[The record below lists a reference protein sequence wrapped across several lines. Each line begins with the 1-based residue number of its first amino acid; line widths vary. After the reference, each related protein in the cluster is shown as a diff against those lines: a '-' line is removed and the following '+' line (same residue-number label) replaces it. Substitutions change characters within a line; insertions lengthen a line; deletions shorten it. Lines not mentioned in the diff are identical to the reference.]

1 MAIQEKGAFSN
12 NGNTDQK
19 SNMGQAFA
27 AAEQQQQQQSRSNT
41 QQQSFSFRNMG
52 GMMRAPMGRNPAS
65 EALSKIVKAMT
76 DVYAANINN
85 KLFEVSLL
93 PIDMNA
99 NVDLDVSV
107 VVVVARDREKLEQL
121 AYHTLLIGASIPTPA
136 SKFEVVN
143 DVNTEVVR
151 VVGDAYTDKMVRV
164 VRDALAKNFPNC
176 NQVSA
181 GSCVVP
187 AAFNIMDNDAVF
199 SMASNAAYAAC
210 STLETLRP
218 DFNDLN
224 LSNAQNDSSLAVA
237 IKFHNPEMID
247 RVGQPMR
254 SDIVI
259 DFTAGQQN
267 QQQNSTGV
275 ERVNSIGQIAGFVDL
290 VWNPV
295 AQQQNMYYQPTNQQS
310 FQKYSAR
317 FVCTKME
324 STDMM
329 TIPAQLLALLPAMS
343 LNENGGCQ
351 WVRQFDRKNFH
362 DGVDWQDIGV
372 VGIEANLDN
381 DPSGF
386 GQRVK
391 TKSENFKTEH
401 LYKLIAATVRPG
413 LILSMDVPECGPET
427 WYNDVFAAAAEGNE
441 KANAAIIRA
450 GNYLTNGVLSK
461 YFSGGR
467 VAVDEYNRI
476 HLGTY
481 LGSDGLRHDIRN
493 IDYLAVANAV
503 GDKDISIVRDWSD
516 TFLKTNYV
524 QKLRLHGRKK
534 IMEQLVND
542 LQITGMA
549 RRVTFEETFTTA
561 LYRAVVECGLCI
573 RSTTAFNDLGSYE
586 RATADFLSSAVMGG
600 NNNGLFNRGGFS
612 GNMGGGANRSFSGRW
627 M

>member
-1 MAIQEKGAFSN
+1 MAIQEKNTFGNGA
-12 NGNTDQK
+12 TEQK

-27 AAEQQQQQQSRSNT
+27 AAEQQQQQQNQPGGR
-41 QQQSFSFRNMG
+41 QQNFSFRNMG

-65 EALSKIVKAMT
+65 EALSKMTKAMT
-76 DVYAANINN
+76 DVYAANINS
-85 KLFEVSLL
+85 KLFEVSVL

-107 VVVVARDREKLEQL
+107 IVVVARDREKMEQL
-121 AYHTLLIGASIPTPA
+121 AFHTLLVGASIPTPA
-136 SKFEVVN
+136 SKFEVIN
-143 DVNTEVVR
+143 EVNTEVVR
-151 VVGDAYTDKMVRV
+151 VVGDAYTDKMLRV
-164 VRDALAKNFPNC
+164 VRDTLGKNFPNC
-176 NQVSA
+176 NQNSA

-187 AAFNIMDNDAVF
+187 ADFNILDTDAVF
-199 SMASNAAYAAC
+199 SLASNAAYAVC
-210 STLETLRP
+210 SSLEMLRP
-218 DFNDLN
+218 DFIDIN
-224 LSNAQNDSSLAVA
+224 LHNAQNDSSLGVA
-237 IKFHNPEMID
+237 IKFHNPEIID
-247 RVGQPMR
+247 RAGQPMR

-267 QQQNSTGV
+267 QQQNTTGV

-295 AQQQNMYYQPTNQQS
+295 AQQQNMYYQPTQQQS
-310 FQKYSAR
+310 FQKYSPR

-324 STDMM
+324 STEML
-329 TIPAQLLALLPAMS
+329 TIPAQLLALLPALS

-372 VGIEANLDN
+372 VAIEANLEN
-381 DPSGF
+381 DPSGI

-391 TKSENFKTEH
+391 TKSDSFKTEH

-427 WYNDVFAAAAEGNE
+427 WYNDVFAAAAEGSE

-450 GNYLTNGVLSK
+450 GNFLTNGCLSK
-461 YFSGGR
+461 YFGGGR
-467 VAVDEYNRI
+467 VAVDEFNRI
-476 HLGTY
+476 HLGSY
-481 LGSDGLRHDIRN
+481 LGSDGIRHDIRN

-516 TFLKTNYV
+516 TFLKTNYG

-534 IMEQLVND
+534 IMEQMVTD
-542 LQITGMA
+542 LRITGFA
-549 RRVTFEETFTTA
+549 RRVTFEESFTTA
-561 LYRAVVECGLCI
+561 LYKAAVECGLCI
-573 RSTTAFNDLGSYE
+573 RSTTAFNDIGSYE
-586 RATADFLSSAVMGG
+586 RATADFLSSAVM
-600 NNNGLFNRGGFS
+600 NSTNNGLFNRGGFS
-612 GNMGGGANRSFSGRW
+612 NNMGGNNNRTFGGRW
-627 M
+627 L